1 MKLYHAIENGKVTSS
16 VQEDYDKLEGWS
28 VGKEVILQEEVSRD
42 NSVLKV
48 VDGAVMIDEAFIAER
63 EALNK
68 RSQYKQLIQEKIIV
82 NYTQGD
88 EFEMSALGV
97 QDKTDVLYIEYR
109 ERIATA
115 IAEANTEVYG
125 S

>member
-1 MKLYHAIENGKVTSS
+1 MKLYYAIENGKVTSS
-16 VQEDYDKLEGWS
+16 VQEDYDKVEDWLI
-28 VGKEVILQEEVSRD
+28 GKEVILQEEVSRD

-48 VDGAVMIDEAFIAER
+48 VDGVVVIDEAFIAER
-63 EALNK
+63 ETLNK
-68 RSQYKQLIQEKIIV
+68 RNQYKQLIQHKISV

-97 QDKTDVLYIEYR
+97 QDKTDIQYIEYR
-109 ERIATA
+109 ERVVAA

-125 S
+125 

>member
-48 VDGAVMIDEAFIAER
+48 VDGHR
-63 EALNK
+63 
-68 RSQYKQLIQEKIIV
+68 
-82 NYTQGD
+82 
-88 EFEMSALGV
+88 
-97 QDKTDVLYIEYR
+97 
-109 ERIATA
+109 
-115 IAEANTEVYG
+115 
-125 S
+125 